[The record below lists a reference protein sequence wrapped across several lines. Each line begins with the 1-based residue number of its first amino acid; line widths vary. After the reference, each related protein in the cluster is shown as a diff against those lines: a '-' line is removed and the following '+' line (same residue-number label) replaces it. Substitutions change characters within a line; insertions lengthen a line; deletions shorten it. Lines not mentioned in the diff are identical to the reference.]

1 MSRRPRQRLAVAR
14 AGFWKGVHPSMAV
27 ASMCM
32 VLAFLL
38 FTVLDVEMA
47 SGIYQTV
54 RRQIESFLSWYYIL
68 AVCGILFVCIYLA
81 GSRFG
86 SIRLGNDDARPEF
99 STFSWLAMLFSAG
112 VGIGIL
118 FFSISE
124 PMSYF
129 DNSAAS
135 GHPNNPHADHAGA
148 YDLDERRAAHAL
160 QVTYYH
166 WGLHAWAVYV
176 MAGLCLA
183 YFGYRKKLPLTLR
196 SALYPVIGDRIYGP
210 IGHAVD
216 LLALFGA
223 VFGVATSLGLGV
235 KQMAA
240 GLAVLFGIDPG
251 LVTQLTLIAVIC
263 AVATLSAVSGIGR
276 GIRVISEWNIY
287 FTVVLLAFFLFCG
300 PFEWLMSF
308 FATSV
313 GGYLWNMVPMG
324 FWTAAEPGGVAW
336 QGSWTIF
343 YWGWWIAWA
352 PFVGMFIARI
362 SRGRTLREFI
372 LGTLFAPTFI
382 AMFWICML
390 GGNALYMEL
399 RAEGGVGTAGLIE
412 LVRGGQLEAALYGT
426 IERMTDISMLAWL
439 VSALATVLLATWF
452 ITSADSGTLVIV
464 TMLSLGSDHPPQ
476 RFRVIWGAT
485 EGLVAA
491 ALLVAGGLLA
501 LQAASIVAALPV
513 SVVMLAMTFGLLKS
527 LWQDSAAAA
536 PGERPIAAPRTAAA
550 TAGTRRG
557 LRLGAAK
564 GSPEVLDARNSPRWW
579 PRALGSRGGL
589 AGLPTTTRRRDA
601 PRP

>member
-1 MSRRPRQRLAVAR
+1 
-14 AGFWKGVHPSMAV
+14 MAV

-38 FTVLDVEMA
+38 FTVLDVELA
-47 SGIYQTV
+47 SAVYQTV
-54 RRQIESFLSWYYIL
+54 RRQIESFFSWYYIL
-68 AVCGILFVCIYLA
+68 AVCCILFVCVYLA
-81 GSRFG
+81 ASRFG

-196 SALYPVIGDRIYGP
+196 SALHPVIGDRIYGP
-210 IGHAVD
+210 IGHSVD

-235 KQMAA
+235 KQMGA

-251 LVTQLTLIAVIC
+251 IVTQLTLIAVIC

-287 FTVVLLAFFLFCG
+287 FTVVLLAFFLFFG

-362 SRGRTLREFI
+362 SRGRTIREFI
-372 LGTLFAPTFI
+372 LGTLFAPTLI

-426 IERMTDISMLAWL
+426 IERMTDISTLAWL

-513 SVVMLAMTFGLLKS
+513 SVVMLVMTFGLLKS
-527 LWQDSAAAA
+527 LSQDSAAVT
-536 PGERPIAAPRTAAA
+536 PGERPVAAPRTVPA
-550 TAGTRRG
+550 TTGAPRRG
-557 LRLGAAK
+557 SGLGAAK
-564 GSPEVLDARNSPRWW
+564 ASPEALD
-579 PRALGSRGGL
+579 
-589 AGLPTTTRRRDA
+589 TRS
-601 PRP
+601 